1 MNRKVGMLLMVCC
14 AVASACSDGGSD
26 GSTVG
31 YTNVGETQ
39 GGGVLDDASG
49 AADSNSG
56 GDTATTGTDTSV
68 GDSAT
73 GDDSGG
79 GNDAS
84 VADVGGG
91 SDALVTDADPA
102 DAGSADVGSADSG
115 GTTDAGGPDAGPVD
129 TGGVTGACAQKIAT
143 FAPVASKA
151 SQCQSDLDCYGPATF
166 VDGKGWKFGTEKQLG
181 CACPAFYNGG
191 ASDTQGVSDLVSE
204 YHQAGCPDTCPNV
217 DCDDLSTKIGICKAG
232 VCVAESFSCA
242 ELETRS
248 AAAVAQGRV
257 CAADNECSGF
267 GMQGE
272 LPCGCPVNV
281 NLAKM
286 APGKP
291 IFLYMTKLSQAYVAK
306 GCAEGVQ
313 CACPAIGPG
322 VCSAGVC
329 TSK

>member
-1 MNRKVGMLLMVCC
+1 MNRNVGMLLAI
-14 AVASACSDGGSD
+14 AVALVAGCSDGGSD

-39 GGGVLDDASG
+39 GGGVLDDATGG
-49 AADSNSG
+49 AADTGTAADTGSGDAAVADAGGGQDASVTDGGAEDGTG
-56 GDTATTGTDTSV
+56 GDTGTIDAGPADVAS
-68 GDSAT
+68 
-73 GDDSGG
+73 
-79 GNDAS
+79 NDATPPDAGP
-84 VADVGGG
+84 ADVA
-91 SDALVTDADPA
+91 S
-102 DAGSADVGSADSG
+102 
-115 GTTDAGGPDAGPVD
+115 PDAGPVD
-129 TGGVTGACAQKIAT
+129 TGSVTGACAQKIAT
-143 FAPVASKA
+143 FAPVAGKA
-151 SQCQSDLDCYGPATF
+151 SQCQSDLDCYGPASF

-181 CACPAFYNGG
+181 CACPGLYNGN
-191 ASDTQGVSDLVSE
+191 ASETQGVADLVAE
-204 YHQAGCPDTCPNV
+204 YHQAGCPDTCPDV

-232 VCVAESFSCA
+232 VCVAESFSCS
-242 ELETRS
+242 ELEKRS
-248 AAAVAQGRV
+248 AEAVAQGRV
-257 CAADNECSGF
+257 CSADTECSGF

-322 VCSAGVC
+322 VCNAGVC